1 MKSDELRNGG
11 GDARGPGASAPTAL
25 GTGSGVETAVLPA
38 GASGERLP
46 LATGTPVQGQ
56 SGNMPVAEGQRD
68 EVGSGQIID
77 GRYRIVAKLGEGGM
91 GEVYAAEH
99 VHIEK
104 RVAIK
109 LLRHEILAHPEAV
122 SRFRQEAR
130 SASSI
135 GHENIISIEDFGK
148 LEDGRIY
155 LCMELLDGKPLNEL
169 LLQPLPPDRLL
180 NILIQT
186 CHGLAAAHRKGIVH
200 RDMKPENIFVTVT
213 ASGAEVPK
221 ILDFG
226 IAKVQGSDASGG
238 NNLTRTGTIFGT
250 PYYMSP
256 EQALGQRV
264 DHRADIYAMGV
275 IMYECFTGS
284 IPFSGESF
292 MGILTKHIT
301 ADPAPPAQR
310 ALENGRVLPAGIEEI
325 ILRAMKKNPDERQPG
340 MDALVQELIAVHRN
354 LVGPGM
360 SSYMEA
366 HVPVSSSGFSAVGM
380 SGVVPMG
387 HAGMATPVPTPM
399 TGVTPAYRPGT
410 PVPQGAMPTPVPT
423 PFPPGATPTG
433 GMMGYD
439 DGRYPSQSFAAS
451 ASLGMEPRRSSKIG
465 LIAAIA
471 AVLVVLAGTG
481 GFLVYSG
488 TLASVLG
495 QDQDPAGGNG
505 TDPGK
510 TPGNDDGT
518 AHAGNGTAGTQVGN
532 DTGNP
537 GGSEPVNAGNTNDTE
552 NVGNGET
559 AGNQGNEGTQGT
571 TPDGTQT
578 EGVPA
583 MVLLD
588 SDPSAAVYEGD
599 VYIDKTPLNVRVLP
613 GQSKT
618 LVLRRKGYEDATVQL
633 DGGSPKQ
640 IVKLDRKRSRTGGRD
655 GDEGSTAPD
664 NQNGQNGQNGQNS
677 NVGNLGLGL
686 E

>member
-1 MKSDELRNGG
+1 M
-11 GDARGPGASAPTAL
+11 
-25 GTGSGVETAVLPA
+25 LPA
-38 GASGERLP
+38 SASGERL
-46 LATGTPVQGQ
+46 AIGSGTPGESA
-56 SGNMPVAEGQRD
+56 SGMSAAGERD

-122 SRFRQEAR
+122 TRFRQEAR

-155 LCMELLDGKPLNEL
+155 LCMELLDGKPLND
-169 LLQPLPPDRLL
+169 LLQDPMAPERVL

-200 RDMKPENIFVTVT
+200 RDMKPENIFVTVMP
-213 ASGAEVPK
+213 SGAEVPK

-226 IAKVQGSDASGG
+226 IAKVQGNDGG
-238 NNLTRTGTIFGT
+238 NNNLTRTGTIFGT

-284 IPFSGESF
+284 IPFTGESF

-301 ADPAPPAQR
+301 ADPTPPSQR
-310 ALENGRVLPAGIEEI
+310 AHENGRVLLAGIEPI
-325 ILRAMKKNPDERQPG
+325 ILRAMKKNPEDRQNTMDE
-340 MDALVQELIAVHRN
+340 LVQELVAVHRN

-366 HVPVSSSGFSAVGM
+366 HQVSSAGFSALGPGHPGAVTPMPM
-380 SGVVPMG
+380 SGS
-387 HAGMATPVPTPM
+387 
-399 TGVTPAYRPGT
+399 GVAYRPGSNT
-410 PVPQGAMPTPVPT
+410 PLPAGALPSAT
-423 PFPPGATPTG
+423 PFPGSATPSG
-433 GMMGYD
+433 GMVGY
-439 DGRYPSQSFAAS
+439 DGRYGSQPLPDSS
-451 ASLGMEPRRSSKIG
+451 SLALEPRRSSKVG

-488 TLASVLG
+488 SLASVLG
-495 QDQDPAGGNG
+495 KTEKPETGDGVENGNG
-505 TDPGK
+505 TEQ
-510 TPGNDDGT
+510 
-518 AHAGNGTAGTQVGN
+518 AGNGTGQGQNGQTGQTTGQTGQTTGQNGQTNGQAGQEG
-532 DTGNP
+532 
-537 GGSEPVNAGNTNDTE
+537 
-552 NVGNGET
+552 T
-559 AGNQGNEGTQGT
+559 AGHEGTEVEQPEGT
-571 TPDGTQT
+571 ESGTK
-578 EGVPA
+578 PA
-583 MVLLD
+583 LDTMVLLA
-588 SDPSAAVYEGD
+588 SEPPASVYEND
-599 VYIDKTPLNVRVLP
+599 AQIDKTPVNIRITQ
-613 GQSKT
+613 GKTRT
-618 LVLRRKGYEDATVQL
+618 LVLKRRGYEDTTVVL
-633 DGGSPKQ
+633 DGSTDRH
-640 IVKLDRKRSRTGGRD
+640 VAKLDRKRSRGGRGD
-655 GDEGSTAPD
+655 GDNDNTPPPD
-664 NQNGQNGQNGQNS
+664 EDDKKPDL
-677 NVGNLGLGL
+677 GNLEL

>member
-1 MKSDELRNGG
+1 MKSDELRDGV
-11 GDARGPGASAPTAL
+11 GDARNPAASAATAMGPGP
-25 GTGSGVETAVLPA
+25 GQTAVLPA
-38 GASGERLP
+38 SATSERL
-46 LATGTPVQGQ
+46 AMGSGTPGESE
-56 SGNMPVAEGQRD
+56 SGMSAAEERD

-148 LEDGRIY
+148 LADGRIY
-155 LCMELLDGKPLNEL
+155 LCMELLDGQPLND
-169 LLQPLPPDRLL
+169 LLQQALPAERVL

-186 CHGLAAAHRKGIVH
+186 CHGLAAAHRKNIVH
-200 RDMKPENIFVTVT
+200 RDMKPENIFVTVMP
-213 ASGAEVPK
+213 SGAEVPK

-226 IAKVQGSDASGG
+226 IAKVQGNDGG
-238 NNLTRTGTIFGT
+238 SNNLTRTGTIFGT

-301 ADPAPPAQR
+301 AEPTPPAQR
-310 ALENGRVLPAGIEEI
+310 AHENGRVLPAGVEPI
-325 ILRAMKKNPDERQPG
+325 ILRAMKKNPEDRQNTMDE
-340 MDALVQELIAVHRN
+340 LVQELIAVHRN

-366 HVPVSSSGFSAVGM
+366 HQVSSAGFSALG
-380 SGVVPMG
+380 PG
-387 HAGMATPVPTPM
+387 HPGAATPMPISGSAV
-399 TGVTPAYRPGT
+399 AYRPASNT
-410 PVPQGAMPTPVPT
+410 PLPAGAMPSQT
-423 PFPPGATPTG
+423 PFPGGATPGG
-433 GMMGYD
+433 GMVGYD
-439 DGRYPSQSFAAS
+439 DGRYGSQPLPSSS
-451 ASLGMEPRRSSKIG
+451 SLAMEPRRSSKVG
-465 LIAAIA
+465 LIAAIV

-488 TLASVLG
+488 SLAGVLG
-495 QDQDPAGGNG
+495 QGDQDDQGEKTDGTGEEPVNG
-505 TDPGK
+505 T
-510 TPGNDDGT
+510 GT
-518 AHAGNGTAGTQVGN
+518 EQAGNGTGQPETQN
-532 DTGNP
+532 
-537 GGSEPVNAGNTNDTE
+537 
-552 NVGNGET
+552 
-559 AGNQGNEGTQGT
+559 GNQTGQTGQTGENQAGHDATAGNEGTDVAQ
-571 TPDGTQT
+571 PDQT
-578 EGVPA
+578 DPDTEPTLAA

-588 SDPSAAVYEGD
+588 SQPEAAVYEGE
-599 VYIDKTPLNVRVLP
+599 VYIDKTPINIRILP
-613 GQSKT
+613 GKSKT
-618 LVLRRKGYEDATVQL
+618 LVLKRKGYEDATVEL
-633 DGGSPKQ
+633 DGSAPKQ
-640 IVKLDRKRSRTGGRD
+640 VVKLDRKRSRSGGGRD
-655 GDEGSTAPD
+655 DDENTTPPPD
-664 NQNGQNGQNGQNS
+664 EGQNGKT
-677 NVGNLGLGL
+677 NVGDLGLGL